1 MKLHWS
7 PRSPFVRKVMI
18 VAHEK
23 GLVER
28 LECVRSVVAY
38 AAAPNEDVLRDN
50 PLGKIPALVLE
61 DGRCLFDSP
70 VICEYLD
77 ALDGHPTLLPKEG
90 ADRFAQLRWQA
101 LGDGMTDILLL
112 WRNEQMRP
120 GGEYG
125 VVVKAFERKIRASFA
140 QLETEAVSLSDTP
153 FGLGQ
158 IAIIC
163 AIGQLDFR
171 FRNSHWRAA
180 HPRLADWH
188 DAVLGRDSVART
200 APQDDPSPV
209 AVNPA
214 FDPNSSPI
222 NFLEVRPV

>member
-18 VAHEK
+18 VAQEK
-23 GLVER
+23 GLTER

-50 PLGKIPALVLE
+50 PLGKIPALVLD
-61 DGRCLFDSP
+61 DGTCLFDSP

-77 ALDGHPTLLPKEG
+77 GLDGQSTLLPKDG
-90 ADRFAQLRWQA
+90 AGRFAQLRWQA
-101 LGDGMTDILLL
+101 LGDGITDILLL

-120 GGEYG
+120 GGEYA
-125 VVVKAFERKIRASFA
+125 VVVKAFDRKIRASFA
-140 QLETEAVSLSDTP
+140 QLEKEAGLLSDTP

-171 FRNSHWRAA
+171 FRGSHWRAA
-180 HPRLADWH
+180 HPRLAAWYDKMG
-188 DAVLGRDSVART
+188 ARDSVAST

-209 AVNPA
+209 AVNPD
-214 FDPNSSPI
+214 FDPNASPI

>member
-23 GLVER
+23 GLTGR
-28 LECVRSVVAY
+28 LDCVRSVVAY
-38 AAAPNEDVLRDN
+38 AAAPNEEVLRDN
-50 PLGKIPALVLE
+50 PLGKIPALVLD
-61 DGRCLFDSP
+61 DGTCLFDSP

-77 ALDGHPTLLPKEG
+77 GLDGRPTLLPKDG
-90 ADRFAQLRWQA
+90 AGRWAQLRWQA

-120 GGEYG
+120 GGEYA
-125 VVVKAFERKIRASFA
+125 VVVKAFDRKIRASFA
-140 QLETEAVSLSDTP
+140 QLNAEARLLSDMP
-153 FGLGQ
+153 FGLGH

-171 FRNSHWRAA
+171 FRDSHWRDAFPVLAA
-180 HPRLADWH
+180 WYDKVGA
-188 DAVLGRDSVART
+188 RDSVARS

-209 AVNPA
+209 AVDPA